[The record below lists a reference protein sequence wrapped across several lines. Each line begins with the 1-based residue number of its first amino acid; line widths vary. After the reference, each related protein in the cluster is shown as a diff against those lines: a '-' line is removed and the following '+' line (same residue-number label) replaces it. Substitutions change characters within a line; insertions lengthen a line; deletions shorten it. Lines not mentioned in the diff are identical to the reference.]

1 MSKKERQIQKQRQF
15 RRKDIPNLN
24 YGIIHSQ
31 MSFSDGVSIV
41 MNQIESVMINN
52 LGIPKSNIHY
62 LVGKAKN
69 PASYIKQENI
79 LWHKNKVNQL
89 LNLHFNKGFGGTLS
103 EKIEHAIWEA
113 KEEIKKFITNKKID
127 VIIAHNTS
135 HPVNFITAIAL
146 SRYYRDEIDSGK
158 KVPKY
163 ILWWHDSHLERDR
176 YLNPSRD
183 IRNYLLEGVP
193 GKYVEYI
200 IFINKLQFEQA
211 QQYIKEIDSRNPGTY
226 EKLLKNHVVIY
237 NTATTVINTLEEL
250 EKEEFAER
258 TKKFLEEFK
267 INNLLEKNNLI
278 LDDVQ
283 FCLQHTRI
291 IPRKRIDFAL
301 EYAYELFSEL
311 KKRKLRKSMVFFVS
325 GSSGDEGTSYKKE
338 LIKKNKELSEKY
350 NTDKFFLI
358 FAEDCKNTE
367 ISFEEIPMKIS
378 RLGGISTYFSEIEG
392 FGNNLL
398 EVLAAGLIPAVYTYP
413 VFIKDLAR
421 FKFKLVSL
429 SKFEITSKSINDMIR
444 VIKSD
449 RIKKSWANKNIE
461 ILKKRFSHEIIA
473 PKLKRAIL
481 RKRVSP

>member
-69 PASYIKQENI
+69 PDSYIKQENI

-158 KVPKY
+158 KVTKY

-237 NTATTVINTLEEL
+237 NTATTIINTL
-250 EKEEFAER
+250 
-258 TKKFLEEFK
+258 KKL
-267 INNLLEKNNLI
+267 
-278 LDDVQ
+278 
-283 FCLQHTRI
+283 
-291 IPRKRIDFAL
+291 
-301 EYAYELFSEL
+301 
-311 KKRKLRKSMVFFVS
+311 
-325 GSSGDEGTSYKKE
+325 
-338 LIKKNKELSEKY
+338 
-350 NTDKFFLI
+350 
-358 FAEDCKNTE
+358 
-367 ISFEEIPMKIS
+367 
-378 RLGGISTYFSEIEG
+378 
-392 FGNNLL
+392 
-398 EVLAAGLIPAVYTYP
+398 
-413 VFIKDLAR
+413 
-421 FKFKLVSL
+421 
-429 SKFEITSKSINDMIR
+429 
-444 VIKSD
+444 
-449 RIKKSWANKNIE
+449 
-461 ILKKRFSHEIIA
+461 
-473 PKLKRAIL
+473 
-481 RKRVSP
+481 